1 MASQAA
7 IAFYVQELSFRLEE
21 LINALHV
28 VLDAVIAQLLTEL
41 VLLVRQRMD
50 LEIIPVQNVLACSF
64 LLVGL

>member
-7 IAFYVQELSFRLEE
+7 IAFYVQDLLFLLEE
-21 LINALHV
+21 LINALHA

-41 VLLVRQRMD
+41 VLLARQRMD
-50 LEIIPVQNVLACSF
+50 LAIIPVQNVLACSI

>member
-7 IAFYVQELSFRLEE
+7 TAFYAQELSFRLEE
-21 LINALHV
+21 LINALHA

-41 VLLVRQRMD
+41 VLLARQRMD
-50 LEIIPVQNVLACSF
+50 LAIIPVQNVLACSI